1 MSLLSEVGT
10 VFGIDDTGARNCI
23 RGCAR
28 QHWAVCEN
36 LEPDEL
42 ARRAHAEDVGE
53 TYTPP
58 CRGCAPSVCRDRSL
72 VCDQCWGRANKLLS
86 DAPELLTRLRTM
98 TDGGQSRWNWDSV
111 VTTRS
116 TPGPQATGRDDV
128 TDAIHA
134 LEEATRYFSAGLEQ
148 LQNDHVAM
156 GWLGPLVL
164 DDHPEDED
172 GVRERWSVR
181 DAMRRWGLENRH
193 RFVHPGA
200 GALPNAPAG
209 SYARYDDEEVLGPV
223 REWFNPL
230 LTLAQAAERV
240 GLGERG
246 VRKWVEK
253 GFLTPSA
260 TSRGPKGVVTSY
272 FHASAVDAVNTE
284 MMGRRNR
291 NTLDLDT
298 DRARALFDTG
308 ATATAIAAEL
318 GVHREQ
324 VSLWAKGEGLT
335 FAGRSKFD
343 QARARELHDGGSTP
357 AEIAATLG
365 VAVGTVNAWR
375 TRSGLTRDR
384 AASTFD
390 TARACELYD
399 AGYSTRAMAAELGV
413 TASTVSKWGQK
424 EGLNFGK
431 GRIARRAS

>member
-1 MSLLSEVGT
+1 MSILAS
-10 VFGIDDTGARNCI
+10 DTNHSDTDARDERHCI

-53 TYTPP
+53 IYTPP
-58 CRGCAPSVCRDRSL
+58 CKGCAPSVCRDRSL

-134 LEEATRYFSAGLEQ
+134 IEEATRYFSAGLEH

-164 DDHPEDED
+164 DDHPEDDD
-172 GVRERWSVR
+172 GVRERWSLR
-181 DAMRRWGLENRH
+181 DAMRRWGLETRH
-193 RFVHPGA
+193 RFIHPNA
-200 GALPNAPAG
+200 ARPNAPHG
-209 SYARYDDEEVLGPV
+209 SYARYDDEEELGPV

-253 GFLTPSA
+253 GYLTPSA

-272 FHASAVDAVNTE
+272 FHTSAVDAVNTE
-284 MMGRRNR
+284 MMGRRSR
-291 NTLDLDT
+291 SAQELDT
-298 DRARALFDTG
+298 DRARALFDSG
-308 ATATAIAAEL
+308 MTATAIAADL

-324 VSLWAKGEGLT
+324 VSLWARGEGLT
-335 FAGRSKFD
+335 FAGRLKFD
-343 QARARELHDGGSTP
+343 HARAREMHEAGSTP
-357 AEIAATLG
+357 DEIATAFG
-365 VAVGTVNAWR
+365 VGVGTVNAWR
-375 TRSGLTRDR
+375 SKNGLTRGR
-384 AASTFD
+384 GASTFD

-399 AGYSTRAMAAELGV
+399 DGYSTRAMAAELGV
-413 TASTVSKWGQK
+413 TASTISKWGQRQ
-424 EGLNFGK
+424 GLNFGA
-431 GRIARRAS
+431 GRVARGA

>member
-1 MSLLSEVGT
+1 MVTTTAETDATTDRYCL
-10 VFGIDDTGARNCI
+10 
-23 RGCAR
+23 RGCAS
-28 QHWAVCEN
+28 QHWAVCNN
-36 LEPDEL
+36 LSPEEL
-42 ARRAHAEDVGE
+42 SRRAHAEDVGQI
-53 TYTPP
+53 YTPP
-58 CRGCAPSVCRDRSL
+58 CKGCAPSACRDRSL
-72 VCDQCWGRANKLLS
+72 ICDRCWGRANKLLS

-98 TDGGQSRWNWDSV
+98 TDGGQSRWNWDRV

-116 TPGPQATGRDDV
+116 SPGPQATGRDDV

-134 LEEATRYFSAGLEQ
+134 IEEATRYFSAGLEQ

-156 GWLGPLVL
+156 QWLGPLVL
-164 DDHPEDED
+164 DDHPEDDD
-172 GVRERWSVR
+172 GVRSRWSVR
-181 DAMRRWGLENRH
+181 DAMRRWGLESRH

-200 GALPNAPAG
+200 SALPNAPAG

-240 GLGERG
+240 GLGGRG

-253 GFLTPSA
+253 GYLTPSA

-284 MMGRRNR
+284 MMERRTR
-291 NTLDLDT
+291 NTAELDT
-298 DRARALFDTG
+298 DRARALFDAG
-308 ATATAIAAEL
+308 VTATAIAAEL

-343 QARARELHDGGSTP
+343 QARARELHDAGRTP
-357 AEIAATLG
+357 AEIAAALG
-365 VAVGTVNAWR
+365 VAVGAVNAWR
-375 TRSGLTRDR
+375 ARSGLTRDR

-413 TASTVSKWGQK
+413 TASTISKWGQK
-424 EGLNFGK
+424 EGLNFG
-431 GRIARRAS
+431 RHRAARGSRS